1 MTENEISLAG
11 LFAAFIKIGA
21 MTFGGGI
28 AMLPIIEREL
38 TQKKHLISIKELM
51 DFYSIAQATPG
62 VIALNVATL
71 VGYKKRGFKGA
82 LAATLGLVLPSFVVI
97 VLIAAFLNAF
107 MGADIIARIFAA
119 LRICVAAL
127 VINAVIPFFKRGI
140 KNTFTLLLFI
150 LTFCAFYFFKISPAF
165 IVAFCAMAYILFALR
180 KGEIK

>member
-11 LFAAFIKIGA
+11 LFITFVKIGA

-38 TQKKHLISIKELM
+38 TQKKRLMAINELM
-51 DFYSIAQATPG
+51 DFYSVAQATPG
-62 VIALNVATL
+62 VIAVNVAAL
-71 VGYKKRGFKGA
+71 VGYKKYGFKGA
-82 LAATLGLVLPSFVVI
+82 LAATFGIVLPSFVI
-97 VLIAAFLNAF
+97 IILIAAFLNAF
-107 MGADIIARIFAA
+107 MEAAIIARVFAA
-119 LRICVAAL
+119 LRICIAAL

-150 LTFCAFYFFKISPAF
+150 LTFCAFYFLKISPAL

-180 KGEIK
+180 NGEIK